1 MNDLAIRTATEQD
14 IPAILNLYRDAR
26 IDGEIGFTVE
36 EAIAHFAVLKSYPY
50 FQVFVAIVGEVVA
63 GTYELVILD
72 NMAKRGQ
79 KSGVVE
85 DVAVHPEHQGHGVGR
100 AMMQHALDQC
110 RLAACYKMTL
120 SSNLKREEA
129 HLFYDSLGF
138 TRHGYSF
145 QIELPGS

>member
-1 MNDLAIRTATEQD
+1 MNDLVIRAATEQD
-14 IPAILNLYRDAR
+14 ITAILELYREAG
-26 IDGEIGFTVE
+26 IDGEDGFTLE
-36 EAIAHFAVLKSYPY
+36 EAEAHFALLRSYPY
-50 FQVFVAIVGEVVA
+50 FQVFVAVSGETVV

-72 NMAKRGQ
+72 NMAKRGR

-85 DVAVHPEHQGHGVGR
+85 DVAVHPEHQGAGIGR

-120 SSNLKREEA
+120 SSNLKREGA
-129 HLFYDSLGF
+129 HRFYDSLGF

-145 QIELPGS
+145 QMELQGP

>member
-1 MNDLAIRTATEQD
+1 MNDLVIRAATEQD
-14 IPAILNLYRDAR
+14 ITAILELYREAG
-26 IDGEIGFTVE
+26 IDGESGFTLE
-36 EAIAHFAVLKSYPY
+36 EAVAHFALLRSYPY
-50 FQVFVAIVGEVVA
+50 FQVFVAVLGETVV

-72 NMAKRGQ
+72 NMAKRGR

-85 DVAVHPEHQGHGVGR
+85 DIAVHPEHQGAGIGR

-120 SSNLKREEA
+120 SSNLKREGA
-129 HLFYDSLGF
+129 HRFYDSFGF

-145 QIELPGS
+145 QMELQGP